1 MTRHAVSRANGIDF
15 GWGGR
20 DEREFKEKLE
30 EYVLAFGHTVRGA
43 KPSALQGDLV
53 KLLVITKYCLLKSR
67 FKNVLDA
74 YFFFILNAL
83 MDILF

>member
-1 MTRHAVSRANGIDF
+1 MTRRAVSRANGIDF

-43 KPSALQGDLV
+43 KPSALQGDLL
-53 KLLVITKYCLLKSR
+53 KLIKYCLLKSI
-67 FKNVLDA
+67 FNNVLDA
-74 YFFFILNAL
+74 S
-83 MDILF
+83 LFLFRTL

>member
-1 MTRHAVSRANGIDF
+1 MTRHAVARANGIHF

-53 KLLVITKYCLLKSR
+53 KLIT
-67 FKNVLDA
+67 
-74 YFFFILNAL
+74 
-83 MDILF
+83 